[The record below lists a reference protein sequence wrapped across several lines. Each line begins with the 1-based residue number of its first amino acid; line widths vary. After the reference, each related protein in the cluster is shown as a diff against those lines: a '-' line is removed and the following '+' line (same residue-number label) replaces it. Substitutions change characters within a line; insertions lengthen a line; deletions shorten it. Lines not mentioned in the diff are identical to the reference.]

1 MKCPVCGNEMEKG
14 YIQTGERMSWVRQK
28 HKVSLFPKDGEVML
42 GNNVFSG
49 LAFEAFICKS
59 CKKIVLDY
67 SGTDYL
73 DA

>member
-28 HKVSLFPKDGEVML
+28 HKVSLFPKDGEV
-42 GNNVFSG
+42 SG

-73 DA
+73 DG

>member
-1 MKCPVCGNEMEKG
+1 
-14 YIQTGERMSWVRQK
+14 MSWVRQK
-28 HKVSLFPKDGEVML
+28 HKVFLFLKDGKAML

-67 SGTDYL
+67 SETDCL